1 VLGAASKKQGDGIDR
16 WKGGK
21 TMATAL
27 IEDVLMGVDD
37 VKDALPPAVTT
48 WRRVF
53 PRVEDTK
60 LMALYRKGV
69 EGQWSPA
76 QIDWECPLRLTR
88 PEQQALAHVLTPV
101 YLGEHTAMV
110 GASAV
115 MPQFFAAHHTEAQL
129 YLATFVLDEARHFE
143 TLTRFYQKM
152 DLRPLEGRD
161 LKDMFRYQARLFKS
175 RDKVEWLWGILLS
188 DILAQHFYGTLV
200 KAHPHSLFACI
211 ASRIVRD
218 EARHLAFAEWYL
230 KDALARQPELAPAFL
245 KMRDELLFLVH
256 AIYAVLKDKANF
268 VGIDG
273 PLLFAAVSHDIE
285 KKMRRLRMMDQEQ
298 EETDRAHGTEDVD
311 TGAAGLGF
319 GAVGVGRKGE

>member
-1 VLGAASKKQGDGIDR
+1 LR
-16 WKGGK
+16 WKGAK
-21 TMATAL
+21 IMAT
-27 IEDVLMGVDD
+27 VLSEEVLRGVDD
-37 VKDALPPAVTT
+37 IKDALPPVVTRL
-48 WRRVF
+48 RRVF
-53 PRVEDTK
+53 PRIEDMK
-60 LMALYRKGV
+60 LMELFRKGV

-88 PEQQALAHVLTPV
+88 QEQQALAHVLTPV
-101 YLGEHTAMV
+101 YFGEHTAMV

-129 YLATFVLDEARHFE
+129 YLATFMLDEARHFE

-188 DILAQHFYGTLV
+188 DILAQHFYGTLI

-211 ASRIVRD
+211 ARRIVRD

-230 KDALARQPELAPAFL
+230 KGALARQPELAPTFL
-245 KMRDELLFLVH
+245 KMRDELLVLVQ
-256 AIYAVLKDKANF
+256 AIYTALKDKANF
-268 VGIDG
+268 IGIDG
-273 PLLFAAVSHDIE
+273 PMLFAAVSHDIE
-285 KKMRRLRMMDQEQ
+285 KKVQRLRMRDQAQ
-298 EETDRAHGTEDVD
+298 EETDHAHGTADVD
-311 TGAAGLGF
+311 AGAAHLSW
-319 GAVGVGRKGE
+319 GAVGVCREGE

>member
-1 VLGAASKKQGDGIDR
+1 MATVLIEGALMGID
-16 WKGGK
+16 
-21 TMATAL
+21 
-27 IEDVLMGVDD
+27 DD
-37 VKDALPPAVTT
+37 VKDALPQAVTP

-60 LMALYRKGV
+60 LMELYRKGV

-76 QIDWECPLRLTR
+76 QIDWEYPLRLTR
-88 PEQQALAHVLTPV
+88 QEQQALAHVLTPV

-218 EARHLAFAEWYL
+218 EARHLAFAELYL
-230 KDALARQPELAPAFL
+230 KEALARQPELAPTFL

-273 PLLFAAVSHDIE
+273 PVLFAAVSHDIE
-285 KKMRRLRMMDQEQ
+285 KKVRRLRMMDHAQ
-298 EETDRAHGTEDVD
+298 EETDRAHGTADVD
-311 TGAAGLGF
+311 TDEAHLGL